1 VSSAIHPII
10 LFDGVCNFCNNT
22 INFLIRQDKKGVFH
36 FAPLQSEIGQSLLR
50 QQGLD
55 QQQFD
60 SFVLVTN
67 SKAYLKSSAA
77 LQLIQHLPWYW
88 QWARLLWVVPRPI
101 RDGVYNWIARNRY
114 NWFGK
119 KDACMIPTPEVRSRF
134 L

>member
-1 VSSAIHPII
+1 
-10 LFDGVCNFCNNT
+10 
-22 INFLIRQDKKGVFH
+22 
-36 FAPLQSEIGQSLLR
+36 
-50 QQGLD
+50 LD

-114 NWFGK
+114 KWFGK

>member
-114 NWFGK
+114 KWFGK